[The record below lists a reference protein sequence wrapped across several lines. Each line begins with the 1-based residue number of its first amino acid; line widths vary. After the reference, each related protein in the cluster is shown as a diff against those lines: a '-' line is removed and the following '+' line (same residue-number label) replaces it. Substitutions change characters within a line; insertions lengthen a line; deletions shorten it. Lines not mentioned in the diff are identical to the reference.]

1 MSTEPQTIQP
11 VKSQYSQ
18 DKYEEGNKIKAL
30 QRKNSR
36 KDKKEKKAIKR
47 GKKKGGEMEGEKR
60 KGQKERVLSDEKKLE
75 RSSVDSKTKG
85 QKKR

>member
-30 QRKNSR
+30 QRKNGR
-36 KDKKEKKAIKR
+36 MDKKEQEAIKR
-47 GKKKGGEMEGEKR
+47 GKKNGGEMEGEKEE
-60 KGQKERVLSDEKKLE
+60 GVRVLSDEKKLE
-75 RSSVDSKTKG
+75 RSAVDSKMKG
-85 QKKR
+85 

>member
-30 QRKNSR
+30 QRKNGR
-36 KDKKEKKAIKR
+36 MDKKEQKAIKR
-47 GKKKGGEMEGEKR
+47 GKKNGGEMEGEKEE
-60 KGQKERVLSDEKKLE
+60 GVE
-75 RSSVDSKTKG
+75 SKSTK
-85 QKKR
+85 

>member
-30 QRKNSR
+30 QRKNGR
-36 KDKKEKKAIKR
+36 MDKKEQEAIKR
-47 GKKKGGEMEGEKR
+47 GKKNGGEMEGEKEE
-60 KGQKERVLSDEKKLE
+60 GVE
-75 RSSVDSKTKG
+75 SKSTK
-85 QKKR
+85 